1 VNLGGRSST
10 TTFKGRNHVVLKQ
23 VEISLN
29 TLLTAMRQVG
39 CGEPHQVFAG
49 GLRYVPP
56 SSAHRVNRE
65 AFEELSQFGIT
76 QGDGFTPEFED
87 VLHLLDHPATEY
99 FAYARD
105 LDEQFG
111 VLVAVQG
118 RFAVTALCQ
127 GERVWLKTV
136 GWDSSPVDAL
146 VANLPPR
153 APAHFAPFSLP
164 QGEFQHHQEVDDIYD
179 IGPARSRA
187 ARQLDE
193 IFEQPYYGVGQIYA
207 AKRVNG
213 GLRTLTQDS
222 LSYLDVDAGRV
233 AILLSGAPGNRYIT
247 VVPGEPGLLAQKVA
261 ALRAGLDH

>member
-1 VNLGGRSST
+1 M
-10 TTFKGRNHVVLKQ
+10 VLKQ

-49 GLRYVPP
+49 GLRYIPP
-56 SSAHRVNRE
+56 SSANQVGRA
-65 AFEELSQFGIT
+65 AFEELSQFGVT

-87 VLHLLDHPATEY
+87 VLHLLDRPATEF

-105 LDEQFG
+105 MDEQLG

-127 GERVWLKTV
+127 GERVWLKIV
-136 GWDSSPVDAL
+136 GRDNSPVDAL
-146 VANLPPR
+146 VANLPQR
-153 APAHFAPFSLP
+153 APASFAPFSLP
-164 QGEFQHHQEVDDIYD
+164 QDEFQHEEVDDLYD
-179 IGPARSRA
+179 TGPSRSRV
-187 ARQLDE
+187 ARQVDE
-193 IFEQPYYGVGQIYA
+193 IFEQPYYGVGELYA

-213 GLRTLTQDS
+213 GPRTLARDS

-233 AILLSGAPGNRYIT
+233 AIELSGAPGNRYIT
-247 VVPGEPGLLAQKVA
+247 VLPGEPGLLAQKVA

>member
-1 VNLGGRSST
+1 M
-10 TTFKGRNHVVLKQ
+10 VLKQ

-29 TLLTAMRQVG
+29 TLLTAMGQAG

-56 SSAHRVNRE
+56 SFANRVNRE
-65 AFEELSQFGIT
+65 AFEELSPFGLT
-76 QGDGFTPEFED
+76 QGDGFTSEFED
-87 VLHLLDHPATEY
+87 VLHVLDHPATEY

-105 LDEQFG
+105 MAEQIG

-136 GWDSSPVDAL
+136 GWENSPVDAL
-146 VANLPPR
+146 VANLPQR
-153 APAHFAPFSLP
+153 APAHFAPFSLS
-164 QGEFQHHQEVDDIYD
+164 QDEFQHQEEVDDLYD
-179 IGPARSRA
+179 NSPARSRA

-213 GLRTLTQDS
+213 GPRTLTQDS

-233 AILLSGAPGNRYIT
+233 AVLLSGTPGNRYIT
-247 VVPGEPGLLAQKVA
+247 VLPGEPGLLGQKVA